1 MAEYLEK
8 RELSYTVGEN
18 VNLCSYFTYRK
29 PLYHME
35 NSMEIFKKSRIEL
48 LYNPS
53 YSISGYLSKEYE
65 NTFQKYKMLERM

>member
-35 NSMEIFKKSRIEL
+35 NRMEIFQKIKNRTTIQSKLFHFWVFIQRI
-48 LYNPS
+48 
-53 YSISGYLSKEYE
+53 
-65 NTFQKYKMLERM
+65 